1 MRTIKNP
8 VFIDKYALHNACLAN
23 ETTIA
28 ECSVA
33 LGRASNY
40 LAQNFRKG
48 RAISMGDYE
57 QLKGM
62 LKITDDSLIKAVPVN
77 RADGSANIYSP
88 RPAKKTDGKQFTLT
102 DKNAGFIDLLAFI
115 SGCDKEK
122 IVNGIISEYCA
133 DSELSKAVQSTVDII
148 QIIAS

>member
-1 MRTIKNP
+1 MKRIKDP
-8 VFIDKYALHNACLAN
+8 VYIDKYALRNACLAN

-57 QLKGM
+57 NLKGM
-62 LKITDDSLIKAVPVN
+62 LKVTDDSLIKAIPVE
-77 RADGSANIYSP
+77 RAGGAENIYSP
-88 RPAKKTDGKQFTLT
+88 RPVKKSETYTFKLT
-102 DKNAGFIDLLAFI
+102 DENAEFIGLLVLLGGGDKND
-115 SGCDKEK
+115 
-122 IVNGIISEYCA
+122 IVNGIVKHFRTNSALAQTINA
-133 DSELSKAVQSTVDII
+133 AIDAVKSI
-148 QIIAS
+148 Q